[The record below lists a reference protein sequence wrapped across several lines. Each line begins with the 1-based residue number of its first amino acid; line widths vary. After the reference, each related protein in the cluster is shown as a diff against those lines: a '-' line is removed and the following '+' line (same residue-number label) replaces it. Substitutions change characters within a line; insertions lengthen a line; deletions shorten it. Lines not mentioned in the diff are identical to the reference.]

1 MTAPEQDLK
10 ALIFDLKQA
19 PFKINIEDN
28 DIEVVENWEEFV
40 KKLKAKES
48 MLLDKMKLFT

>member
-10 ALIFDLKQA
+10 ALIFDLKKA